1 MKTYQITLSNITEYQ
16 LALFSLKNWGD
27 QIISRD
33 SDTLRLEVTELGLAM
48 VEGSIGRRVI

>member
-1 MKTYQITLSNITEYQ
+1 MNTYQITLSNITEYQ
-16 LALFSLKNWGD
+16 LALFALKNWGD

-33 SDTLRLEVTELGLAM
+33 SDTLSLEVTELGLAM